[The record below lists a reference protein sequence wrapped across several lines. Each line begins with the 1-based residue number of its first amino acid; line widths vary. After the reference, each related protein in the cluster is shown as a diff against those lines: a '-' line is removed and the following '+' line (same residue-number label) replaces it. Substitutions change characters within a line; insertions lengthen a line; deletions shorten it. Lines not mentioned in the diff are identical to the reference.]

1 MLISMRLRRLIS
13 NIELATGRVR
23 PLAAKDCAIYP
34 RRTMSIWQEFVVP
47 DLIGRQRLFSSSGAM
62 KKKKIEFSS
71 HTANL
76 ALMRSFVRT
85 FLDAYPFSEKERM
98 LMVLGVDEACTNII
112 RHAYQL
118 RDDQLIALSIEGLR
132 KCVRMRLRDYGEQVP
147 THEMRGRSH
156 DMIEPGGLGLH
167 LMKNAFDRVDYIL
180 KPRGT
185 ELVLTKNLE

>member
-1 MLISMRLRRLIS
+1 
-13 NIELATGRVR
+13 
-23 PLAAKDCAIYP
+23 
-34 RRTMSIWQEFVVP
+34 
-47 DLIGRQRLFSSSGAM
+47 M

-76 ALMRSFVRT
+76 ALMRKFVRG

-98 LMVLGVDEACTNII
+98 LIVLGVDEACTNII

-118 RDDQLIALSIEGLR
+118 RDDQPIALSMEGLR
-132 KCVRMRLRDYGEQVP
+132 KCVRMRLRDYGEQCP
-147 THEMRGRSH
+147 AHEMQGRAH

-167 LMKNAFDRVDYIL
+167 LMKNAFDRIDYIL
-180 KPRGT
+180 KARGT